1 MENKMK
7 YKIFSK
13 INLQVIKT
21 ERIEIIIKTKIVDI
35 LLKIN
40 NLGKEEKESKVS
52 HLENIIINKNKTIFK
67 NL

>member
-35 LLKIN
+35 SLKIN
-40 NLGKEEKESKVS
+40 SLGKEEKESKVS

>member
-1 MENKMK
+1 MK

-35 LLKIN
+35 SLKIN
-40 NLGKEEKESKVS
+40 SLGKEEKESKVS

>member
-1 MENKMK
+1 MK

-35 LLKIN
+35 SLKIN
-40 NLGKEEKESKVS
+40 SLGKEEKESKVS
-52 HLENIIINKNKTIFK
+52 HQENIIINKNKMIFK

>member
-13 INLQVIKT
+13 INLRVIKT

-35 LLKIN
+35 SLKIN
-40 NLGKEEKESKVS
+40 SLGKEEKESKVS
-52 HLENIIINKNKTIFK
+52 HPENIIINKNKTIFK